1 MPSPPAMPSPA
12 TLAQMQ
18 MRLLTL
24 LLRHDAA
31 RLRALGHGAREPAS
45 GLREWYD
52 ELAAVLLMR
61 EELFGQILPR
71 IVRRLSFTAPRR
83 TASTPPPVHA
93 TVDWERSLSHHW
105 QHAPDADT
113 PPLDL
118 YTQQRQRDF
127 GTPENL
133 LTVLTLL
140 EWRMLAYRLLARS
153 DLAYADLRHTLADL
167 LAQCQQA
174 LAFPQFVTILPL
186 AQARLEQGEQDLLE
200 AQVAAQVQAG
210 SAYAELLAW
219 REQWRGVRLLSDPPP
234 PHGVHT
240 DQLTSPAADQVYALW
255 LWYELLDMLQRRA
268 VLIADQPNHLN
279 QPDHPDQH
287 RRTLHYTW
295 QGCAYRIWAERDDSF
310 TVQRSDPPL
319 ARVADLQQVYW
330 REAGLVWLARLVV
343 AEPPTAPCEALYGRL
358 LAQGSAIG
366 MLLTAVAAPPPAAV
380 PVGYRV
386 QLHTIAPP
394 DQATPATPAEQ
405 ALTALL
411 DATHAALSP
420 PPALACHG
428 MFLDSLSAT
437 EQQAWLDLNLPAAT
451 PTSEILVCPK
461 PHTTP
466 PRIDLV
472 SRVVHCCQDGHVCQI
487 VGQAGAHKPMRP
499 PRNATELL
507 HELNH
512 LFAHGPLSDI
522 DDASITRIT
531 YQIEQLARRL
541 VQLMGAE
548 QRIEVFY
555 HRLNDLGLAPI
566 FADLD
571 DPARRSLA
579 LAIFLVEQLDS
590 VSAHDYSAP
599 VIQIAGVLERLLQ
612 ERILACPNLTRAAFK
627 GKPSLG
633 TLPFMRNN
641 PERTEGDWERLLA
654 HLEQVWRGQLVYGQQ
669 PYQISFDGF
678 VTLLAHVRT
687 IRNRAAHTTQ
697 IKRHE
702 YTHFFQLT
710 CQAGATQL
718 GALPTLLL
726 AWRSG
731 HAPHG

>member
-1 MPSPPAMPSPA
+1 MPSPA
-12 TLAQMQ
+12 TMPSPAALARMQ

-24 LLRHDAA
+24 LMRHDAA
-31 RLRALGHGAREPAS
+31 RLRDLRHAARVPAS

-52 ELAAVLLMR
+52 ELAAVLLLR

-105 QHAPDADT
+105 QHTPDADT

-118 YTQQRQRDF
+118 YTLQRQRDF

-140 EWRMLAYRLLARS
+140 EWRTLAHRLLAHS
-153 DLAYADLRHTLADL
+153 DLAYADLRHTLTDL

-186 AQARLEQGEQDLLE
+186 AQARLEQGQQAALE

-210 SAYAELLAW
+210 SAYAALLLW
-219 REQWRGVRLLSDPPP
+219 REQWRGVRLLADPTP
-234 PHGVHT
+234 PHGGHPT
-240 DQLTSPAADQVYALW
+240 MLTSPAADQVYALW
-255 LWYELLDMLQRRA
+255 LWYELVDMLHQHG
-268 VLIADQPNHLN
+268 LLLEYQP
-279 QPDHPDQH
+279 QQPDQH
-287 RRTLHYTW
+287 PRTLRYAW
-295 QGCAYRIWAERDDSF
+295 QGCEYAIWAERDDSF
-310 TVQRSDPPL
+310 TVQRSDPPP
-319 ARVADLQQVYW
+319 ACVADQQQVYW
-330 REAGLVWLARLVV
+330 REAGLVWLARLVI
-343 AEPPTAPCEALYGRL
+343 AEQPTAACEALYGRL

-366 MLLTAVAAPPPAAV
+366 MLLTAVVAPPPAPIPAN
-380 PVGYRV
+380 YHV
-386 QLHTIAPP
+386 QLVTVAPP
-394 DQATPATPAEQ
+394 DRATPAAPAEQ

-428 MFLDSLSAT
+428 MFLDSLSAA
-437 EQQAWLDLNLPAAT
+437 EQQAWLALHLPAAT
-451 PTSEILVCPK
+451 PPSEILICPK

-466 PRIDLV
+466 PRTDLV
-472 SRVVHCCQDGHVCQI
+472 SRVAHCCQDGHVCQI
-487 VGQAGAHKPMRP
+487 VGQAGAHKPVRP

-507 HELNH
+507 HELDH
-512 LFAHGPLSDI
+512 LFSHRPLNDM
-522 DDASITRIT
+522 DDVSITRIT
-531 YQIEQLARRL
+531 HQIEQLARRL
-541 VQLMGAE
+541 AEQLGAE

-590 VSAHDYSAP
+590 VRAHDYSAP

-633 TLPFMRNN
+633 TLPFMRSN
-641 PERTEGDWERLLA
+641 PERTEGDWTRLLA
-654 HLEQVWRGQLVYGQQ
+654 HLEQVWQGQLHYDQQ
-669 PYQISFDGF
+669 PYQITFDGF
-678 VTLLAHVRT
+678 VTLLAHIRT

-718 GALPTLLL
+718 GALPVLLL

-731 HAPHG
+731 TAPHR

>member
-1 MPSPPAMPSPA
+1 M
-12 TLAQMQ
+12 
-18 MRLLTL
+18 
-24 LLRHDAA
+24 
-31 RLRALGHGAREPAS
+31 
-45 GLREWYD
+45 
-52 ELAAVLLMR
+52 
-61 EELFGQILPR
+61 
-71 IVRRLSFTAPRR
+71 RRLSFTAPRR

-105 QHAPDADT
+105 QHTPDADT

-186 AQARLEQGEQDLLE
+186 AQARLERGEQAPLE

-219 REQWRGVRLLSDPPP
+219 REQWRGVRLLSAPTP

-240 DQLTSPAADQVYALW
+240 DRLTSPAADQVYALW
-255 LWYELLDMLQRRA
+255 LWYELLDMLQQRA
-268 VLIADQPNHLN
+268 VLIADHPNDPAPPD
-279 QPDHPDQH
+279 QPDQQP
-287 RRTLHYTW
+287 RTLRYTW
-295 QGCAYRIWAERDDSF
+295 QGCTYHICAVRDDSF
-310 TVQRSDPPL
+310 TVQRSDPPP
-319 ARVADLQQVYW
+319 ARVADQQQVYW

-343 AEPPTAPCEALYGRL
+343 AEPPTAPYEALYGRL

-366 MLLTAVAAPPPAAV
+366 MLLTAVVAPPPAPV
-380 PVGYRV
+380 PAGYHV
-386 QLHTIAPP
+386 QLVTVAPP
-394 DQATPATPAEQ
+394 DQATPAAPAEQ

-428 MFLDSLSAT
+428 MFLDSLSAV

-451 PTSEILVCPK
+451 PPSEILICPK

-466 PRIDLV
+466 PRTDLV
-472 SRVVHCCQDGHVCQI
+472 SRMAHCCQDGRICQI
-487 VGQAGAHKPMRP
+487 VGQAGAHKPVRP

-507 HELNH
+507 HELDH
-512 LFAHGPLSDI
+512 LFAHRPLRDM

-531 YQIEQLARRL
+531 HQIEQLARRL
-541 VQLMGAE
+541 AQLMGAE

-590 VSAHDYSAP
+590 VSAHDYAAP
-599 VIQIAGVLERLLQ
+599 VMQIAGVLERLLQ
-612 ERILACPNLTRAAFK
+612 ERILACPNLTGAAFK

-633 TLPFMRNN
+633 TLPFMRSK

-654 HLEQVWRGQLVYGQQ
+654 HLEQVWQGQLHYDQQ

-731 HAPHG
+731 PAPHG